1 MAPCSPDEGG
11 KQLTDN
17 EGEEM
22 YDDPLVFTSP
32 MQPPN
37 KTCWGIGKLHYFNQA
52 NRWAGGVHRGHEPM
66 TNSVHEYLVSNK
78 KCLFS
83 MKFAL

>member
-1 MAPCSPDEGG
+1 MLCSPGEGS

-22 YDDPLVFTSP
+22 YDDPLVFKSS
-32 MQPPN
+32 MQLPN
-37 KTCWGIGKLHYFNQA
+37 NTCWGISKQHYFNQA
-52 NRWAGGVHRGHEPM
+52 NRWADGVHRGHKPM
-66 TNSVHEYLVSNK
+66 TNSVLEYLVSNK

-83 MKFAL
+83 MKFVL